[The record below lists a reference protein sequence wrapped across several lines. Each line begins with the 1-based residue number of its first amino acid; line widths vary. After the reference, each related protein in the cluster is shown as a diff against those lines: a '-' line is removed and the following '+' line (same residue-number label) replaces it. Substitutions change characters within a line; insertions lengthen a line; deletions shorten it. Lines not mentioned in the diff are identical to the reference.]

1 MGSQSGLCVSSS
13 SHRSWVPFQSVKL
26 PTLPALCVNLS
37 SIQSPRYPSRPLK
50 SSIESFEI
58 EACTAN
64 HTDTMLAS
72 EVSFSFYAILSMTS
86 VPRCL
91 LSLHCLFCPQFVQ
104 SIHFFTW
111 LVLYNLFFNS
121 SALYSA
127 LASALS
133 VPSRQVPFACLV
145 LRRRNCSPRPCK
157 ARDSASLYT
166 INVVCFLITSA
177 LTRYRTDNWYFW
189 YP

>member
-1 MGSQSGLCVSSS
+1 MLAVAVTEVGCPSSLSSS
-13 SHRSWVPFQSVKL
+13 PLFQLSVLTYRPFSPRGTRPGPLSPQLKVLKLRLAQRITRIPCSHRK
-26 PTLPALCVNLS
+26 C
-37 SIQSPRYPSRPLK
+37 
-50 SSIESFEI
+50 
-58 EACTAN
+58 
-64 HTDTMLAS
+64 H
-72 EVSFSFYAILSMTS
+72 FYAILSMTS